1 MSQTSGIDR
10 RVHPRHPLTES
21 VEFFHAPTKRN
32 FPAFCRDISHGG
44 MLMYV
49 PAATPVAP
57 GQSVSLR
64 LAEMLPADKSALVV
78 AYRRIGPP
86 PTAFAPRS
94 SWSRTPDNAF
104 TSTAR
109 SASSARARQGRGL
122 DRTALQRSLAA
133 ACFAA
138 LLA

>member
-64 LAEMLPADKSALVV
+64 LAEMLPAVAELAGKVIHATVV
-78 AYRRIGPP
+78 RVD
-86 PTAFAPRS
+86 RS
-94 SWSRTPDNAF
+94 
-104 TSTAR
+104 
-109 SASSARARQGRGL
+109 
-122 DRTALQRSLAA
+122 
-133 ACFAA
+133 A
-138 LLA
+138 LLAAGQLALAVRFSGTSS